1 MLSRCIDAIYCLEV
15 LILIFPFSQI
25 ISVLEISIKVDMMQ
39 RYEDF
44 FNDNIIQKMIALGRP
59 TRMVTYV
66 LPCWAV

>member
-1 MLSRCIDAIYCLEV
+1 MLIRCIDAIYCLEV

-25 ISVLEISIKVDMMQ
+25 ISDLEISIKVDMMQ

-59 TRMVTYV
+59 KRMVTYV
-66 LPCWAV
+66 PPCWAV